1 MRKFFLLLII
11 CAACSPVDDAP
22 SAPIGDA
29 TITVNVSWPVLEEL
43 VYLGPEQGAT
53 IAPVAPVD
61 ASITLRSP
69 GTELVSTTRPFD
81 DGEAALAFPVDDVPK
96 LQALALSAEVRVGEA
111 TVAYGERAFEAVLG
125 STVELTT
132 AAPLET
138 VFFEPL
144 DGVYAPLDAGAF
156 KRYRLH
162 GLLAGGPP
170 DYAESY
176 RSFVTPPGDFKLFS
190 ADVIG
195 PASVAWPAPGG
206 ERLFDLSVDDTLMS
220 PSALNI
226 VFEIESLYAVPGG
239 FASGTRPVGDDLIA
253 RP

>member
-1 MRKFFLLLII
+1 MLFI
-11 CAACSPVDDAP
+11 CAACSPVDDVP

-29 TITVNVSWPVLEEL
+29 TITINVSWPVLEEL
-43 VYLGPEQGAT
+43 VYFGPAQGMT

-61 ASITLRSP
+61 ASVTLRSP
-69 GTELVSTTRPFD
+69 GTKSVSTTHPFD
-81 DGEAALAFPVDDVPK
+81 DGEAALAFPVDDVPE
-96 LQALALSAEVRVGEA
+96 LQALTLLAEVRVEGT

-144 DGVYAPLDAGAF
+144 DGVYAPLDAGAS

-162 GLLAGGPP
+162 GLLASAPP

-176 RSFVTPPGDFKLFS
+176 RSFVTPPKDFVLFS

-206 ERLFDLSVDDTLMS
+206 ERLFDLNVDDTLTS
-220 PSALNI
+220 TSALNV
-226 VFEIESLYAVPGG
+226 VFELESLYAVPGG
-239 FASGTRPVGDDLIA
+239 FTSGTRPVGDDLIA